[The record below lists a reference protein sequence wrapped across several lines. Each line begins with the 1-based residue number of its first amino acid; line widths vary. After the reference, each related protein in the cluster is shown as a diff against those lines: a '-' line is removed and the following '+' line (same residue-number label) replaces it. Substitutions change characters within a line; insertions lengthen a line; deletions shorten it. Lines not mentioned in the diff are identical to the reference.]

1 MRMSIKSNAPELQ
14 KGLDALVQK
23 QMPFAI
29 SLATNMSIQRSRD
42 EHLRLEYRKFFEMRN
57 KAWFNQVHSIRNS
70 TAQNVRRTGVAL
82 AAIQRSS
89 LPSPPGTRK
98 KAVGRAAYS
107 DFMDQHVKGGI
118 KMATG
123 GARNVAIPITGNVT
137 RRKSG
142 AKAGAVNNAQ
152 KPKAVM
158 SSGKGDIIE
167 SKGKKLL
174 VKYTGRGSKKR
185 TQPLYTLKRAVQI
198 KGGYNPERAVRRG
211 MNQFFAPMMK
221 RAMIRAL
228 KTAKLR

>member
-70 TAQNVRRTGVAL
+70 TAQHVRRTGVAL

-98 KAVGRAAYS
+98 KSIKRAAYS
-107 DFMDQHVKGGI
+107 DFMEKHVTGGI
-118 KMATG
+118 KVPTG
-123 GARNVAIPITGNVT
+123 RSKKIAVPIEGNIT
-137 RRKSG
+137 RRKGG
-142 AKAGAVNNAQ
+142 AKAGAVN
-152 KPKAVM
+152 KSLRPKTVM
-158 SSGKGDIIE
+158 ASGKGAVIE
-167 SKGKKLL
+167 SKGKTLL
-174 VKYTGRGSKKR
+174 VRKIGRGGKR
-185 TQPLYTLKRAVQI
+185 VQPLYTLKQSVQI

-211 MNQFFAPMMK
+211 MKQFFAPMMK

-228 KTAKLR
+228 KTAKLS

>member
-14 KGLDALVQK
+14 KGLDALVNK

-70 TAQNVRRTGVAL
+70 TAQHVRRTGVAL

-98 KAVGRAAYS
+98 KSVQRAAYS
-107 DFMDQHVKGGI
+107 DFMEQHVNGGI
-118 KMATG
+118 KMAVG
-123 GARNVAIPITGNVT
+123 GANNVAIPITGNVT
-137 RRKSG
+137 RRKGG
-142 AKAGAVNNAQ
+142 AKAGAVNKSF
-152 KPKAVM
+152 KPKTVM
-158 SSGKGDIIE
+158 GSGKGAVIE

-174 VKYTGRGSKKR
+174 VRKVGRGGKR
-185 TQPLYTLKRAVQI
+185 TQVLYTLKRAVQI